1 METFLNRYRNITVLL
16 LVIFAQLVLVAV
28 QVRNDQD
35 VRLVRIWTITAITPL
50 ARILETARSG
60 TLGFVSDYV
69 LMHDERQ
76 DNRRLQTELDRL
88 KMENQFLKSEIST
101 ADRAKALLAFE
112 ARTPSK
118 TIAARVIAA
127 GAGADS
133 KVVFLDRG
141 SRSGVEKGMP
151 VVTPDGIVGEVIAA
165 YPTASEVMLVTD
177 PEFAAGVV
185 SQKNHVA
192 GTLKGQG
199 QANCK
204 VDYVPNEE
212 KVDIGEWFYTSGD
225 DRIFPKGFPVGV
237 VRVVRKG
244 SPYQEIL
251 VEPTGMA
258 RGLEAVLIVVEGV
271 HQEIPEAPPANA
283 PVYIG
288 TPPPAAPGTQPA
300 TESGIAGTAADR
312 LIEKYREIGTVEN
325 HKYGEG
331 GVGAKPPDFNI
342 RLPAPGTQPPAG
354 AAPNGAAKPPAS
366 APPATKSNPP
376 AAAPETPPAQPKTQ
390 PQDQ

>member
-342 RLPAPGTQPPAG
+342 KLPTPGSQPPAG

>member
-1 METFLNRYRNITVLL
+1 METLLNRYRNITVLL

-35 VRLVRIWTITAITPL
+35 VRLVRVWTITAITPM
-50 ARILETARSG
+50 ARVLETARNG
-60 TLGFVSDYV
+60 TLGFVTDYV
-69 LMHDERQ
+69 LMHDERE
-76 DNRRLQTELDRL
+76 DNRRLQTELNRL

-101 ADRAKALLAFE
+101 ADRAKALLAFQT
-112 ARTPSK
+112 RTPSK

-127 GAGADS
+127 GAGANS
-133 KVVFLDRG
+133 KVVFVDRG
-141 SRSGVEKGMP
+141 SRAGVEKGMP

-185 SQKNHVA
+185 SEKNRVA

-212 KVDIGEWFYTSGD
+212 KVDVGEWFYTSGD
-225 DRIFPKGFPVGV
+225 DRIFPKGFPVGIA
-237 VRVVRKG
+237 RVVRKG

-251 VEPTGMA
+251 VEPSGMA
-258 RGLEAVLIVVEGV
+258 RGLEALLIVVEGV
-271 HQEIPEAPPANA
+271 HQEIPETPPANA

-288 TPPPAAPGTQPA
+288 TTPPAAPGTQPA
-300 TESGIAGTAADR
+300 TQTGIAGTAADR
-312 LIEKYREIGTVEN
+312 VIQKYREIGAAED

-331 GVGAKPPDFNI
+331 GPGAKPPDFNI
-342 RLPAPGTQPPAG
+342 KLPAPGTQAPAAG
-354 AAPNGAAKPPAS
+354 ASPNGTSKAGTTASPDTKAK
-366 APPATKSNPP
+366 PP
-376 AAAPETPPAQPKTQ
+376 AAAPPPAQPKSQ